1 MLRQK
6 HCFNKWILYS
16 VHKHF
21 NFTPFIQDT
30 MQYMWLEG
38 SLLALRTFFSH
49 VFIHS
54 HSIFL
59 FFRCLKLILYNL
71 LKNWQFKSW
80 FSNHSIY
87 IFCDIRKMTEK
98 FIVCT
103 FCIHNDHPNKK
114 KTTTTSEKIKSKR
127 CIALVGILCSAAG
140 FYVYNIVFLQ
150 FFVSFSRIQNLLFPG
165 FR

>member
-49 VFIHS
+49 VFIHF
-54 HSIFL
+54 HLIFL

-87 IFCDIRKMTEK
+87 IFFVISERWQKNLSFALFAFIMT
-98 FIVCT
+98 IQ
-103 FCIHNDHPNKK
+103 IKK
-114 KTTTTSEKIKSKR
+114 KRQQHRKKSNLSGALLLWAYYVQLQVSM
-127 CIALVGILCSAAG
+127 CIT
-140 FYVYNIVFLQ
+140 
-150 FFVSFSRIQNLLFPG
+150 
-165 FR
+165 